1 MLPARWGLLATAAVV
16 VSVLAPDRV
25 GANPRQ
31 APDRTKAPV
40 VYQIRTS
47 DPVVFITIDD
57 GWYRQPEAA
66 RLIREWGWPVTSF
79 VLTTPLQRGVA
90 WFRNLGPSHSFG
102 VHGRTHASLKNM
114 SYERQ
119 ERAICQGAKDVKRLT
134 GKRARFL
141 RPPYGA
147 YNRDTLR
154 AAKTCGLDAVVM
166 WSVSVRGRRIGARIN
181 AGDIILLHYVQSL
194 PTSLRELKKKLDR
207 KGLTPA
213 PLADYIE

>member
-1 MLPARWGLLATAAVV
+1 MLAVAAVV
-16 VSVLAPDRV
+16 LTVLQPDH
-25 GANPRQ
+25 AAATPQ
-31 APDRTKAPV
+31 STPDRTKAPV
-40 VYQIRTS
+40 VFQIRTP

-57 GWYRQPEAA
+57 GWYRMPEAA
-66 RLIREWGWPVTSF
+66 QLIREWGWPVTSF
-79 VLTTPLQRGVA
+79 VLTSPLQRGVK

-119 ERAICQGAKDVKRLT
+119 VRAICSGAKDVRRLT
-134 GKRARFL
+134 GERARFV

-147 YNRDTLR
+147 YNRETLR

-166 WSVSVRGRRIGARIN
+166 WSVSVRGARIGARIN

-194 PTSLRELKKKLDR
+194 PTSLKVLKQKLDR

-213 PLADYIE
+213 PLADYIK

>member
-1 MLPARWGLLATAAVV
+1 MLGSVALLLTA
-16 VSVLAPDRV
+16 LAPDHVEATPPAGPAR
-25 GANPRQ
+25 A
-31 APDRTKAPV
+31 KAPV
-40 VYQIRTS
+40 VFQIRTS

-79 VLTTPLQRGVA
+79 VLTGPLQRGVK
-90 WFRNLGPSHSFG
+90 WFKSLGPRHSFG

-119 ERAICQGAKDVKRLT
+119 VRAICRGAADVKKIT
-134 GKRARFL
+134 GRRARFL

-154 AAKTCGLDAVVM
+154 AAKACGMDAVVM
-166 WSVSVRGRRIGARIN
+166 WSVSVRGSRIGARIN

-194 PTSLRELKKKLDR
+194 PTSLKLLKQKLDR

-213 PLADYIE
+213 PLEDYIE